1 MEKLRLQHLSSPRGS
16 SSSFIPALSSL
27 LFRIRHTFRFRI
39 ALDDIHSTTLQVL
52 QTINCSIQWT
62 RISLRRISKIRC
74 VYGIGENYA
83 TTIAA
88 RDKVKNTNF
97 FFEKSNF
104 YMNTI
109 SRVLLI
115 ELSNF

>member
-16 SSSFIPALSSL
+16 SPSFIPTLSSL
-27 LFRIRHTFRFRI
+27 LLRIRHTFRFRI

-62 RISLRRISKIRC
+62 RISLRRISRIRC
-74 VYGIGENYA
+74 VYGIGENY
-83 TTIAA
+83 TSIAA
-88 RDKVKNTNF
+88 RDRVKNTDF
-97 FFEKSNF
+97 YFEKSNF

-115 ELSNF
+115 QLSNF